1 MHIFQQ
7 DFYRR
12 SVRQVAR
19 DLLGQ
24 RLVST
29 VDGRLTSGQIVETE
43 AYLHAGDS
51 ACHAARGP
59 TPGNSSMFGPGGR
72 SYVYSIHARWC
83 FNVVTQNEGEGCAV
97 LIRALRPL
105 TGVATMMTRRQNGR
119 PRDLCRGPARL
130 SAALGIDKQL
140 DGHDLTVGQRLWID
154 SYDALRIVDGQIR
167 VTPRIGVTSA
177 ETLSLRY
184 VIADNRYAS
193 GPAHLRCR
201 QTNNH

>member
-1 MHIFQQ
+1 
-7 DFYRR
+7 
-12 SVRQVAR
+12 
-19 DLLGQ
+19 
-24 RLVST
+24 
-29 VDGRLTSGQIVETE
+29 
-43 AYLHAGDS
+43 
-51 ACHAARGP
+51 
-59 TPGNSSMFGPGGR
+59 MFGPGGR
-72 SYVYSIHARWC
+72 SYVYSIHARCC